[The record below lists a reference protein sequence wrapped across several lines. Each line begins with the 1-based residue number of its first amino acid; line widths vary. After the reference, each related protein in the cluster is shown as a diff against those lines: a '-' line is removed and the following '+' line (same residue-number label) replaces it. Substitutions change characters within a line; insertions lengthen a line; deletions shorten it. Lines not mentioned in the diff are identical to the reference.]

1 LAQDA
6 TIVSSTKQTNIAKHA
21 LEVLREEM
29 GVMQM
34 QLWDMT
40 LEQDALCEELATYQ
54 AKCLGL
60 KQNVAIQ

>member
-1 LAQDA
+1 MMLPQCPPQ
-6 TIVSSTKQTNIAKHA
+6 KQANIAEHA

-40 LEQDALCEELATYQ
+40 LEQDALCEELITCQ
-54 AKCLGL
+54 AKCFGL
-60 KQNVAIQ
+60 KQNVAIQQ